1 MTTLPRPDSDN
12 FLRGRDFKMPI
23 SRTPRNQNGR
33 ELAAKTVALALLISS
48 LWLGRSVAQSSSSNA
63 PAIQGKEHY
72 AMRDGL
78 RIYLWEKY
86 RQDEERNFSRNR
98 EVWAPVPCS
107 QRVGRC
113 V

>member
-48 LWLGRSVAQSSSSNA
+48 LWLRRSVAQSSSSNA

-72 AMRDGL
+72 AMRGGL

-86 RQDEERNFSRNR
+86 RQDSGLAVRFTTCRSATTR
-98 EVWAPVPCS
+98 
-107 QRVGRC
+107 
-113 V
+113 